1 MTSDGIT
8 PDPSK
13 IDAIMDFPSPDKS
26 EPKQRISVLR
36 SFLEAVSCYRRFFD
50 HFASLL
56 APLYELLKKNA
67 PWKWDRKHELAFQ
80 SVKMRLV
87 NAPVLRHPTATGK
100 FEVHVDASGVGLG
113 AVLVQADLSTNE
125 FHPIS
130 YLSRRLSSAEANYHS
145 NELECLALVW
155 TLTKLRHYLYGQVF
169 TVKTDN
175 NVVRWLSQKKDIRG
189 KLTRWV
195 LILQEFDFSIE
206 HLKGTENKVVDALS
220 RHSVAGN
227 DPSFPEVIGEVRNYH
242 NYSKEELVAWH
253 MQPLPRK
260 RPFISHSR

>member
-1 MTSDGIT
+1 MADDPPAISGIVQNHHDLQQRMVEQNQQRQNLCLGHQVTSDGIT

-100 FEVHVDASGVGLG
+100 FEVHVDVSGVGLS
-113 AVLVQADLSTNE
+113 AVLMQADLSTNE

-130 YLSRRLSSAEANYHS
+130 YLSRRLSSAEATYHS
-145 NELECLALVW
+145 NELEYIPRVGMLGSCV
-155 TLTKLRHYLYGQVF
+155 
-169 TVKTDN
+169 
-175 NVVRWLSQKKDIRG
+175 DI
-189 KLTRWV
+189 
-195 LILQEFDFSIE
+195 D
-206 HLKGTENKVVDALS
+206 
-220 RHSVAGN
+220 
-227 DPSFPEVIGEVRNYH
+227 
-242 NYSKEELVAWH
+242 
-253 MQPLPRK
+253 
-260 RPFISHSR
+260 